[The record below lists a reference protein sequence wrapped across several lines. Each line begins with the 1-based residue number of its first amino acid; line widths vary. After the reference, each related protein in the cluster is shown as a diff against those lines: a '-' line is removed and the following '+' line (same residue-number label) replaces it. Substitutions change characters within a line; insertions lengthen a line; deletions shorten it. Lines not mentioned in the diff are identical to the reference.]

1 MKNGIRRHYM
11 TLCIYDDTEVTVQTQ
26 NDVLTVTF
34 EQAVSSGFR
43 TASFDING
51 NVFSNKGFNAAEL
64 ANFKRF
70 LLLNAA
76 EMTKLDR
83 GDYDA

>member
-26 NDVLTVTF
+26 NDVLMVTF

-43 TASFDING
+43 TVIFDIKG
-51 NVFSNKGFNAAEL
+51 NMISNKGFNTAEI

-76 EMTKLDR
+76 EMIKLDR